1 MLRAKIVCTI
11 GPAVR
16 EPDILANLILA
27 GMDVARL
34 NFSHGTHDYHKES
47 IRLIRTISQELRKPV
62 AILADLQGPKLRV
75 GKMQEGGVPIK
86 ARETLI
92 LTTEKIIGEPGRVPI
107 QYEPLPGQVEPG
119 ERILID
125 DGLLEL
131 EVVETNKTEIKTK
144 VIIGGVLN
152 DNKGMNLPSAS
163 LDIPALTKKDKED
176 VRFALEHQVDWIAL
190 SFVRSDKEVLEL
202 KAIAKERAT
211 FGRVTPIIAKI
222 EKPEAVKNILSIVK
236 AADAIMVARGDL
248 GIETSPEAVPTAQKM
263 IIQACNEAGK
273 PVITA
278 TQMLDSMIRN
288 PRPTRAEA
296 SDVANAV
303 LDGTDAIMLSGE
315 TATGAYPV
323 LAVQTMVKIAEEAE
337 RVRRMQQTPMT
348 ERIRIVQ
355 RSGRLDPRQQE
366 VVSIAGAV
374 CHATVQ
380 TAGEV
385 GASAILAPT
394 ASGFTAGMLA
404 RFRPSVPIIAVTPSP
419 MAQRR
424 LCLYWGVTALLSKRL
439 NSTDEVVEDA
449 IRVAREEGYVKE
461 GETVVITAGMVSG
474 VPRMTNLLTV
484 RTVERVLAEG
494 IGLGQRKVAGRLIHL
509 KMPVDARKVHVGPDD
524 IIFAEYTDG
533 SCVQLL
539 QRAGGLITREG
550 DIDSHSAMAAI
561 ELGVPA
567 VIGVQGLLDDLTHG
581 SRVILDAKHGK
592 VYEWVK

>member
-1 MLRAKIVCTI
+1 MLRTKIVCTI

-34 NFSHGTHDYHKES
+34 NFSHGTHEYHRES
-47 IRLIRTISQELRKPV
+47 IRLIRSISQELHKPV

-75 GKMQEGGVPIK
+75 GIMQPGGVPLK
-86 ARETLI
+86 PGEDLI
-92 LTTEKIIGEPGRVPI
+92 LTTEDIVGGPGRAPI
-107 QYEPLPGQVEPG
+107 QYADLPRQVQRG

-125 DGLLEL
+125 DGLLEV
-131 EVVETNKTEIKTK
+131 EVVSASATEIHTK
-144 VIIGGVLN
+144 VIIGGILN

-163 LDIPALTKKDKED
+163 LDIPALTVKDRED

-190 SFVRSDKEVLEL
+190 SFVRSDVEVLEL
-202 KAIAKERAT
+202 KAIVTDRAT
-211 FGRVTPIIAKI
+211 FGRVTPVIAKI
-222 EKPEAVKNILSIVK
+222 EKPEAVDNIVKIVK
-236 AADAIMVARGDL
+236 AADGIMVARGDL
-248 GIETSPEAVPTAQKM
+248 GIETSPEAVPMSQKM
-263 IIQACNEAGK
+263 IIKACNEAGK

-278 TQMLDSMIRN
+278 TQMLDSMVRN

-303 LDGTDAIMLSGE
+303 LDGTDALMLSNE

-337 RVRRMQQTPMT
+337 RVRQA
-348 ERIRIVQ
+348 
-355 RSGRLDPRQQE
+355 QQE
-366 VVSIAGAV
+366 DMLDLHKKVVNIAGAV

-380 TAGEV
+380 TAKDV
-385 GASAILAPT
+385 GAAAILAPT

-424 LCLYWGVTALLSKRL
+424 LCLHWGVTALLSKRL
-439 NSTDEVVEDA
+439 NTTDEVVEDA
-449 IRVAREEGYVKE
+449 IRVARENGYVQE

-494 IGLGQRKVAGRLIHL
+494 TGLGQRKVAGRLVRL
-509 KMPVDARKVHVGPDD
+509 EMPVDVKTITVGPDD
-524 IIFAEYTDG
+524 IIFADYTDG
-533 SCVQLL
+533 SCVPLL
-539 QRAGGLITREG
+539 QRVGGLITREG
-550 DIDSHSAMAAI
+550 DIDSYSAMAAV

-567 VIGVQGLLDDLTHG
+567 IIGVQGRLEELVNG
-581 SRVILDAKHGK
+581 RRVILDPKAGK
-592 VYEWVK
+592 IFEWVK

>member
-1 MLRAKIVCTI
+1 MLRTKIVCTI

-16 EPDILANLILA
+16 EPDVLANLILA

-34 NFSHGTHDYHKES
+34 NFSHGTHDYHRES
-47 IRLIRTISQELRKPV
+47 IRLIRSISQELRKPV

-75 GKMQEGGVPIK
+75 GKMQPGGVPLK
-86 ARETLI
+86 PGDDLI
-92 LTTEKIIGEPGRVPI
+92 LTTEDIVGGPGRVPI
-107 QYEPLPGQVEPG
+107 QYADLPRQVEKG

-125 DGLLEL
+125 DGLLEI
-131 EVVETNKTEIKTK
+131 EVVSASKTEIMTK
-144 VIIGGVLN
+144 VIIGGILN

-163 LDIPALTKKDKED
+163 LDIPALTVKDRED

-190 SFVRSDKEVLEL
+190 SFVRSDVEVLEL
-202 KAIAKERAT
+202 KALAKERAT
-211 FGRVTPIIAKI
+211 FGRITPIIAKI
-222 EKPEAVKNILSIVK
+222 EKPEAVDNIAQIVK
-236 AADAIMVARGDL
+236 AADGIMVARGDL
-248 GIETSPEAVPTAQKM
+248 GIETSPEAVPMAQKM
-263 IIQACNEAGK
+263 IIKTCNEAGK

-278 TQMLDSMIRN
+278 TQMLDSMVRN

-303 LDGTDAIMLSGE
+303 LDGTDALMLSNE

-337 RVRRMQQTPMT
+337 RVRQMKQNDM
-348 ERIRIVQ
+348 
-355 RSGRLDPRQQE
+355 LDLHKK
-366 VVSIAGAV
+366 VVNIAGAV

-380 TAGEV
+380 TAKDV
-385 GASAILAPT
+385 QAAAILAPT

-449 IRVAREEGYVKE
+449 IRVARENGFVKE

-484 RTVERVLAEG
+484 RTVERILAEG
-494 IGLGQRKVAGRLIHL
+494 TGLGQRKVAGRLVHL
-509 KMPVDARKVHVGPDD
+509 KMPVDPKKVNVGPDD
-524 IIFAEYTDG
+524 IIFADYTDG

-539 QRAGGLITREG
+539 QRVGGLITREG
-550 DIDSHSAMAAI
+550 DIDSFSAMAAI

-567 VIGVQGLLDDLTHG
+567 VIGVQGKLEDLVDG
-581 SRVILDAKHGK
+581 RRVILDAKQGK